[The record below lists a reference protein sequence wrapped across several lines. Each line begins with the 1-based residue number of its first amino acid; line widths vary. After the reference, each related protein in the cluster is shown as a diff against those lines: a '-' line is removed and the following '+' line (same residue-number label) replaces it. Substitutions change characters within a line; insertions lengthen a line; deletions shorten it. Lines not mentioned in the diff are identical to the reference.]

1 MGKRSK
7 RRKEHFANVAI
18 VLLDNEADNMTA
30 DADDAARTRTAT
42 LVIISVLLCVAAVYV
57 VGLLLIL

>member
-1 MGKRSK
+1 RGKRHK
-7 RRKEHFANVAI
+7 HHFAKTNVLT
-18 VLLDNEADNMTA
+18 VDCPADNMTA
-30 DADDAARTRTAT
+30 GAEDAARTRTAT